1 MVEIRVNVEQ
11 DVNFSVL
18 LHGSTVQKEAAIEFS
33 CQAVLV
39 LKSHQ
44 GANPSILSCFAY
56 QGVGNPQPMLS
67 VFWAFSEYLYSVIR
81 KGRLKPI

>member
-67 VFWAFSEYLYSVIR
+67 CSGHLVNTCTVSLE
-81 KGRLKPI
+81 KGD